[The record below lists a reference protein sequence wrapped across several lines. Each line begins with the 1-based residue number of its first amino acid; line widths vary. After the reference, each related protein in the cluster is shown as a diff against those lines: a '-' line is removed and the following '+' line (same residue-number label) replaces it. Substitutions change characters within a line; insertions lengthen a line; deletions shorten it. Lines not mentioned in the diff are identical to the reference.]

1 MRAETSATSAVVT
14 LSVAVA
20 VIGHV
25 LAGGSA
31 SLAVVPQLLALA
43 AVCWL
48 LGEFV
53 AGHRWL
59 AVVVL
64 AGVQLLVHVTLD
76 ATAHPADQATGQPA
90 APMPVG
96 HSSMHDMA
104 GHDHMAGMTM
114 PTATD
119 TTAAP
124 MHAGITDAL
133 TMTAAHLAV
142 LLAGIALIGSTHRW
156 VQRVLRILARLVP
169 QLPAAVIP
177 LPGVHAALPGVPE
190 GPQLTQRRLTSNVS
204 RRGPPQYG
212 LLTVPS

>member
-1 MRAETSATSAVVT
+1 VRAETSATSAVVT

-20 VIGHV
+20 VVGHV

-31 SLAVVPQLLALA
+31 SLAVVPQLLAIA

-48 LGEFV
+48 VGEFV

-59 AVVVL
+59 SVVVL
-64 AGVQLLVHVTLD
+64 AGVQLSVHVALD
-76 ATAHPADQATGQPA
+76 ATAHPADKPA
-90 APMPVG
+90 PVAPMPVG
-96 HSSMHDMA
+96 HSSMPDMA

-114 PTATD
+114 PAATD
-119 TTAAP
+119 TAAAP
-124 MHAGITDAL
+124 MHAGVTDAL

-190 GPQLTQRRLTSNVS
+190 RPHLTQRWLTSNVS
-204 RRGPPQYG
+204 RRGPPRYG

>member
-1 MRAETSATSAVVT
+1 MHAEASATSAVVT

-31 SLAVVPQLLALA
+31 SLAVVPQLLAIA
-43 AVCWL
+43 AACWL

-59 AVVVL
+59 SAVVL
-64 AGVQLLVHVTLD
+64 AGVQLFVHVTLD
-76 ATAHPADQATGQPA
+76 ATAHPANKPA
-90 APMPVG
+90 APVSAD
-96 HSSMHDMA
+96 HSSVHDMA

-114 PTATD
+114 PAATD
-119 TTAAP
+119 SAAAP

-190 GPQLTQRRLTSNVS
+190 RPQLTERWLTSNVS